1 MSPSSY
7 YRTHEVISLK
17 EPVRRFLRLPAL
29 LLSAAV
35 LISLAACGSSGSSAA
50 SSASSGSSAKPA
62 LQSVTYLTDFIS
74 NGVYSPVFYGIQK
87 GYYAAQGINLQ
98 VKFGTG
104 SSTTVQDVAAGKADI
119 GDAFSGVI
127 AQGDSTGA
135 DIESVGFFRANGAFA
150 FFCDSKLGITKFSQL
165 KGKSIV
171 IPPGTVQAALYP
183 GVLSAVGL
191 TASDI
196 KVDSIASASA
206 GADYA
211 SGQGDCIAE
220 TLGDAPT
227 FATRRPSTTLLWSNG
242 GFQVPGFA
250 FFTTKSYLAGHQS
263 LVKGF
268 LTATYESIAAALADP
283 AAAVSAFTAANPTA
297 NSALVQ
303 AQWTASKRVFCTDA
317 MAQASSKIGYQ
328 LPAAW
333 QTIVTEMKKYEN
345 LPAAITPTSLYT
357 NQFFT
362 EGSVSSMAC
371 SSGIA
376 S

>member
-1 MSPSSY
+1 M
-7 YRTHEVISLK
+7 
-17 EPVRRFLRLPAL
+17 RRFMRLPVL
-29 LLSAAV
+29 VLSAIAA
-35 LISLAACGSSGSSAA
+35 ISLAACGSSASQGSSPGAQ
-50 SSASSGSSAKPA
+50 GSSKPA
-62 LQSVTYLTDFIS
+62 LQSVTYLTDFVA

-87 GYYAAQGINLQ
+87 GYYAAQGIDLQ

-119 GDAFSGVI
+119 GDAFSGLI
-127 AQGDSTGA
+127 ARGDSTGA
-135 DIESVGFFRANGAFA
+135 NIESVGFFRANGAFA
-150 FFCDSKLGITKFSQL
+150 FFCDSKLGVTKFSQL

-196 KVDSIASASA
+196 KIDSIASAAA

-211 SGQGDCIAE
+211 AGQGDCIAE

-227 FATRRPSTTLLWSNG
+227 FNTRRPSTTLLWSDG

-250 FFTTKSYLAGHQS
+250 FFTTKGYLASHPS

-268 LTATYESIAAALADP
+268 LTATYQSIAAALADP
-283 AAAVSAFTAANPTA
+283 SAAVSAYTAANPIA

-317 MAQASSKIGYQ
+317 MAAASSKIGYQ

-333 QTIVTEMKKYEN
+333 QTIVSEMKKYES

-357 NQFFT
+357 NQFFAQ
-362 EGSVSSMAC
+362 GSVSSTAC